1 MCAAASYD
9 DNENALY
16 GTVGIFAKKYW
27 SRNQSKFYEIGNIID
42 ANDRIPFAAD
52 KEILKIR
59 DLNIQEGLIS
69 AKFKILRNGETYI
82 KILQKEKNEVIKYSE
97 DSEEVIVTQIY
108 YFLKDCLHKHRHHSQ
123 STDSILNIYALDNE
137 KDQDLQQ
144 KQWKL
149 DVLYTLYRKVINRR
163 RNGSTVDLSDSLG
176 VLAYAESFYKIFKK
190 DLQGLE
196 DKSSYNRDEIRESIN
211 SSLITA
217 KYKSKKFPEFMRSA
231 LSITLT
237 FAAVVI
243 AFSSLLSLSDTNSL
257 KANGNLVNFV
267 SFILDKPA
275 ESISIGA
282 LISLILIFLLHYD
295 YLERILPNKFL
306 RDTVKILVSLRES
319 TLNYLIVFLFI
330 SFLFLMY
337 WQFSSIFS

>member
-1 MCAAASYD
+1 MSKSKNLEQTHFKEYDYCGWIPTVSGRLAFSEFGNINYPTKAKKWTYTFDKDRHVLCIQKRYLSDTTIPILSYAPEILDLIDRIISKKTGKMWMCAAASYD

-196 DKSSYNRDEIRESIN
+196 DKSS
-211 SSLITA
+211 
-217 KYKSKKFPEFMRSA
+217 
-231 LSITLT
+231 
-237 FAAVVI
+237 
-243 AFSSLLSLSDTNSL
+243 
-257 KANGNLVNFV
+257 
-267 SFILDKPA
+267 
-275 ESISIGA
+275 
-282 LISLILIFLLHYD
+282 
-295 YLERILPNKFL
+295 
-306 RDTVKILVSLRES
+306 
-319 TLNYLIVFLFI
+319 
-330 SFLFLMY
+330 
-337 WQFSSIFS
+337 